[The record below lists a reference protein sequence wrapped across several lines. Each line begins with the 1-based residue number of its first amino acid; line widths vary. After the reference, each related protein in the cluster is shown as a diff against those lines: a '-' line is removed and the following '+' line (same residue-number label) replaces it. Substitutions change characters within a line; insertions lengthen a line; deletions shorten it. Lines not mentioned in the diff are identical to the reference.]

1 MTDEQREG
9 ANPLAKYA
17 LGAFFAV
24 GCVCGVGYGASSSS
38 ADALNKLTQKVELVA
53 ITIGEIK
60 SDMRH
65 QVKDVSRV
73 EDEVKTLKE
82 RVRLLE
88 LQR

>member
-24 GCVCGVGYGASSSS
+24 GGVGGVGYGASSSS

-53 ITIGEIK
+53 ITLGEIK